1 MKVLFLYPNLHMML
15 VPSTAIGLFT
25 KILKKNNFEVELFD
39 TTCYEHPVTT
49 SAEKRVETLQYR
61 SFDPETD

>member
-1 MKVLFLYPNLHMML
+1 MML